1 MLQHPEDVA
10 ECTLQPLRRYPMDA
24 AILFSDILV
33 IAQALN
39 IKVTMPGGVGILV
52 PNPLAGP
59 EEVAT
64 RVPTLDEITPEFI
77 NDKLGVVLESV
88 KLIRSKMVEENISV
102 PLIGF
107 SGAPFT
113 LMFYM
118 IGGSSKKNKEAG
130 MTWLNEHPDESR
142 TLLKTLT
149 KIIIEYMAGQV
160 ESGAHMLQLFE
171 AMGMMLEEKEFYEFA
186 MPCLGEI
193 AVELKKRY
201 PDVPLLV
208 FSRGACYANEELS
221 KLGFDVVTMDGD
233 VNRTTARAVVDGRC
247 GLQGNYDPRELI
259 EDNGKTPETVRE
271 TTKAL
276 LEALGPQRL
285 IANLGEGLGGKE
297 SPELVQV
304 FIDTIH
310 SESEAMIK
318 EAAN

>member
-1 MLQHPEDVA
+1 
-10 ECTLQPLRRYPMDA
+10 
-24 AILFSDILV
+24 
-33 IAQALN
+33 
-39 IKVTMPGGVGILV
+39 
-52 PNPLAGP
+52 
-59 EEVAT
+59 
-64 RVPTLDEITPEFI
+64 
-77 NDKLGVVLESV
+77 
-88 KLIRSKMVEENISV
+88 
-102 PLIGF
+102 
-107 SGAPFT
+107 
-113 LMFYM
+113 
-118 IGGSSKKNKEAG
+118 